1 MPRQS
6 ESPYGE
12 SVHVELAHA
21 KVNLGLKVLGTR
33 EDGYHDILSVFQ
45 SVTLADQLWFHLS
58 DQARLS
64 CSDPSLPTNA
74 DNLALKALSLF
85 QNEVRDR
92 ASLPA
97 LHLHLEKSIPVGA
110 GLGGGSSDAAAT
122 LRGLNTICGQPL
134 DTPSLLSLAAVVG
147 SDVPFCLLEGTALVS
162 GRGERIE
169 PLRWASARPFYFS
182 LVFPEVFVST
192 KWAYDSLA
200 PCLTTFS
207 PYHRFISSL
216 RGGRVDMTGLLEV
229 IENDFQSV
237 VERANPIVAELV
249 SEFDRKGALCSS
261 MTGTGSTAYGIF
273 DDRIVALAV
282 CDELKAAGHRSFF
295 CELYCP

>member
-1 MPRQS
+1 M
-6 ESPYGE
+6 
-12 SVHVELAHA
+12 HVELAHA
-21 KVNLGLKVLGTR
+21 KVNLGLKVIGTR

-45 SVTLADQLWFHLS
+45 SVTLADQLSFRLS
-58 DQARLS
+58 DQTRLS
-64 CSDPSLPTNA
+64 CSDASLPTNA
-74 DNLALKALSLF
+74 DNLVLKALSLF
-85 QNEVRDR
+85 QHEVRDT
-92 ASLPA
+92 AFLPP

-134 DTPSLLSLAAVVG
+134 DTPSLLSLAAAVG

-162 GRGERIE
+162 GRGECIE
-169 PLRWASARPFYFS
+169 PLHWGSARPFFFS
-182 LVFPEVFVST
+182 LVFPEIFVST

-200 PCLTTFS
+200 PCLTPFS
-207 PYHRFISSL
+207 PYRRFTSSL

-249 SEFDRKGALCSS
+249 SEFDRKGAKCSS

-273 DDRIVALAV
+273 DDRIAALTV
-282 CDELKAAGHRSFF
+282 CDELKAAGYRSFF
-295 CELYCP
+295 CEPYRL